1 VRGCAEGK
9 GAIARKGMLKE
20 ACSVQKHE
28 EAVSHKERYAKGWLH
43 LPSRIAWTHLH
54 ILKSSSTPSSCLKHR
69 SPFGTW
75 VEGGTGCEGM
85 NPFAG
90 VCRRLRGLVEDSNC
104 LSSSN
109 PLISQSPHV
118 QVPLRWGMSPP
129 SGLGGGLHLSFILKS
144 SHLPIVSSSS
154 LPALVLV
161 KGCVFGFD
169 QSSLTPLLIVDLY
182 VYRSAFEG
190 LGKGY

>member
-54 ILKSSSTPSSCLKHR
+54 IIQFCLFSHYSFALR
-69 SPFGTW
+69 DLGGGGNW
-75 VEGGTGCEGM
+75 V
-85 NPFAG
+85 
-90 VCRRLRGLVEDSNC
+90 RRDES
-104 LSSSN
+104 
-109 PLISQSPHV
+109 
-118 QVPLRWGMSPP
+118 LRWGMSPP

-144 SHLPIVSSSS
+144 PHLPIASCTSPTS
-154 LPALVLV
+154 LGYVAA
-161 KGCVFGFD
+161 FGAWWR
-169 QSSLTPLLIVDLY
+169 TPLVFHPQILSSPNRLIIIPPCP
-182 VYRSAFEG
+182 SSGQG
-190 LGKGY
+190 LRLRL